1 MTLIETVP
9 ALFQAQLANH
19 PLFLFAAFLAMVS
32 VAQRAGLARRASS
45 ERVMVGAAIAA
56 LALYAG
62 EVVAYVLT
70 DGYYDHAEPSM
81 ASVSWVATR
90 GLPLYHEL
98 GSAERY
104 AHVYGPWAFIV
115 PGAVLRV
122 LGPSIAA
129 SKAAGAGAG
138 LLTLTVSF
146 FLLRRTTTFAR
157 AVGGTAVVAV
167 GFLMF
172 RNYAFWNRP
181 DSLLALGVSTA
192 MLSATAR
199 RAFSREL
206 GVGVSL
212 GFMAGLKITGPLYG
226 LAAVALLFDAGGWKA
241 TVRASL
247 VALVIWGLPYVS
259 WPHADARLHA
269 EWLALAASSG
279 MTRLLLVQNA
289 AWAAFLALPLLYRWW
304 RDGARPDGPSLAL
317 LSGMAGIV
325 VLAAKPGSGPYHLL
339 PFIPVLVWLDAFGRR
354 RGDPRA
360 DGLSP
365 DAWRR
370 ALLLT
375 GVVLAAGSQAYFLA
389 GLHRTDWSEASRE
402 IRALLAAQ
410 PASAQVGYADA
421 GPLSYLRALAVF
433 RSGTYLLDAP
443 AVQEHQR
450 AGVEIPDTTVD
461 RFRRCESPVWILPRG
476 EPFSAVNAYPQ
487 TGHRRL
493 FPEALRS
500 AFQARYT
507 QTSSGRYFDVWKCSA
522 VPAAIRPGH

>member
-1 MTLIETVP
+1 MTFIETLP

-19 PLFLFAAFLAMVS
+19 PLLLFAACLAMVS
-32 VAQRAGLARRASS
+32 VAQRAGLARRAIP
-45 ERVMVGAAIAA
+45 ERVMLGAAIAG
-56 LALYAG
+56 LAFYAG
-62 EVVAYVLT
+62 QVVAYVVT

-81 ASVSWVATR
+81 ASVSWVAMQ
-90 GLPLYHEL
+90 GQPLYHEL

-115 PGAVLRV
+115 PGTVLLV
-122 LGPSIAA
+122 LGPSLAA

-138 LLTLTVSF
+138 LMTLVISF

-157 AVGGTAVVAV
+157 AVGGAAVVAV
-167 GFLMF
+167 GLLMF

-181 DSLLALGVSTA
+181 DSLLAFGVSAA
-192 MLSATAR
+192 MLSAMSK
-199 RAFSREL
+199 RAFVREL

-212 GFMAGLKITGPLYG
+212 GFMAGLKITAPLYG
-226 LAAVALLFDAGGWKA
+226 LAAVALLFEAGGWKS
-241 TVRASL
+241 TVRMSI
-247 VALVIWGLPYVS
+247 VAIVVWGAPYVW
-259 WPHADARLHA
+259 WPHADLRLHA

-279 MTRLLLVQNA
+279 VTTLLLAQNA

-304 RDGARPDGPSLAL
+304 RGGARPDRPSLAL

-339 PFIPVLVWLDAFGRR
+339 PFIPALVWLDAFGGVRNDVPTV
-354 RGDPRA
+354 GH
-360 DGLSP
+360 SP

-370 ALLLT
+370 ALLVT
-375 GVVLAAGSQAYFLA
+375 GMVLAAGSQAYFLA
-389 GLHRTDWSEASRE
+389 GLHRTEWREASRE
-402 IRALLAAQ
+402 LRALLAAQ

-433 RSGTYLLDAP
+433 RSGRYQLDTP

-461 RFRRCESPVWILPRG
+461 RFRRCETPVWILPRG

-493 FPEALRS
+493 FPESFRTTFLSHYSRK
-500 AFQARYT
+500 T
-507 QTSSGRYFDVWKCSA
+507 SGRYYDVWVCK
-522 VPAAIRPGH
+522 